1 MEEYQVYDDS
11 DVEKLVDLFL
21 SGAERDRLDPILDAY
36 TAVYKQLELDDQI
49 KFKSAAK
56 TFVRT
61 YGFLGAILP
70 YGNVD
75 WEKLSIFLNLLIPK
89 LPSPRDDDL
98 SEGILQ
104 TIDLSSY
111 RN

>member
-49 KFKSAAK
+49 KFKRPRRPLCVHTASLVQ
-56 TFVRT
+56 F
-61 YGFLGAILP
+61 FLTEMLTG
-70 YGNVD
+70 
-75 WEKLSIFLNLLIPK
+75 
-89 LPSPRDDDL
+89 R
-98 SEGILQ
+98 
-104 TIDLSSY
+104 SY
-111 RN
+111 RSS